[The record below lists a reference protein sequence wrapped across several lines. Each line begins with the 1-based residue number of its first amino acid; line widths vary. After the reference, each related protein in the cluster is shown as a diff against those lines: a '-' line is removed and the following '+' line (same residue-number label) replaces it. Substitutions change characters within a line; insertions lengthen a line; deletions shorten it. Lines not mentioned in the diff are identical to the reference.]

1 MAARADATFVDGIR
15 YFDRAEDA
23 AAREAMVAERARLV
37 RAMAERKG
45 AGERTPSEKV
55 PRHYHCDTLM
65 DENR

>member
-1 MAARADATFVDGIR
+1 
-15 YFDRAEDA
+15 
-23 AAREAMVAERARLV
+23 MVAERARLV